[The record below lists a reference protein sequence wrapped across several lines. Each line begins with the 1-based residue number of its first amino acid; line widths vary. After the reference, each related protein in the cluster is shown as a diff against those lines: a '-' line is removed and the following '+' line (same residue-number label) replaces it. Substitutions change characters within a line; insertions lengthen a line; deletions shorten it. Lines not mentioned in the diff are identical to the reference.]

1 MSKCHICPLGL
12 IPVGCTAPL
21 RFVELS
27 PTFRAPDALRCN
39 RDETGSRAV
48 WEGPAPDL
56 PFRPVPARLARAG
69 PAAQRTVP
77 GVRMSR
83 SPVRRMDS
91 QRLGE
96 QDWLSTGS
104 GRGHPAGRS
113 NDQVGRGTASYRVS
127 TCAFRLGVLSSGRHC
142 AELSPSFLALAGPTC
157 GERKL

>member
-1 MSKCHICPLGL
+1 MRVHHSRHRLTIRVQLYPAAGL
-12 IPVGCTAPL
+12 PVMDVQVPYLPSWTDPGGCTAPL

-96 QDWLSTGS
+96 QD
-104 GRGHPAGRS
+104 
-113 NDQVGRGTASYRVS
+113 
-127 TCAFRLGVLSSGRHC
+127 
-142 AELSPSFLALAGPTC
+142 
-157 GERKL
+157 